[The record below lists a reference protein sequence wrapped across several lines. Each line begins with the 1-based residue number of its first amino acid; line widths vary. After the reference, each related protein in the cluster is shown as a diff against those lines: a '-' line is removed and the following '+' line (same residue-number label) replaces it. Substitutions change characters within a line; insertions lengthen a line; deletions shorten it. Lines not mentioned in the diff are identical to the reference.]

1 MGQMA
6 YIAASDDA
14 ARGLEDEDKYK
25 FCDDL
30 TILEL
35 VMMGGFLA

>member
-14 ARGLEDEDKYK
+14 AQGVEDEDKYK

-35 VMMGGFLA
+35 VTMGSLL